1 MRLVGDLIEKGD
13 DVFAPGR
20 SLLRCSYQLTIIAQC
35 TKHVAPLTVRKR
47 RYGPGFTNAAPAVLQ

>member
-20 SLLRCSYQLTIIAQC
+20 SLLRFPNQLTIMAQC
-35 TKHVAPLTVRKR
+35 AKHVAPLPMRQR
-47 RYGPGFTNAAPAVLQ
+47 LYGPGFSNSAPTVLQ